1 MFIKACSNLPRY
13 GCRERRGDGDMS
25 VSRAAFSFEKALAVL
40 KGAAVL
46 PFKASSA
53 GRLSRIAGK
62 LLLKNKGELIIGR
75 NVSFHAKP
83 FPSSVTVGKGARL
96 TIGDNVFFNY
106 GLDIGCTSSIT
117 IGRHSII
124 GPMVNMIDSN
134 FHPVDSQDRSAAKPI
149 VIGDNVWIGRGAI
162 ILPGV
167 HIGSGSV
174 IAAGS
179 VVTRDI
185 PSAVLSGGTP
195 AKTLKE
201 IEVPPDWIRRYN

>member
-1 MFIKACSNLPRY
+1 
-13 GCRERRGDGDMS
+13 MS
-25 VSRAAFSFEKALAVL
+25 VSPASFSLGKALAVL

-46 PFKASSA
+46 PLKASSA

-62 LLLKNKGELIIGR
+62 LHLKNRGELVIGR

-83 FPSSVTVGKGARL
+83 FASSVTVGKGASL

-117 IGRHSII
+117 IGSNSII
-124 GPMVNMIDSN
+124 GPMVNMIDTN
-134 FHPVDSQDRSAAKPI
+134 FHPVDAKDLGAAKPI
-149 VIGDNVWIGRGAI
+149 FIGDNVWVGRGAV

-167 HIGSGSV
+167 SIGSGSV

-179 VVTRDI
+179 VVTKDI
-185 PSAVLSGGTP
+185 PAAVLAGGTP
-195 AKTLKE
+195 AKALRD
-201 IEVPPDWIRRYN
+201 IDVPKDWIRRYN